1 MALDAAIYVTG
12 AKQSTFKGSNP
23 LKNRTNSSIVLR
35 SEHEI
40 SGPRDAHSGL
50 ATGKRIHS
58 PYQVWMPLDQA
69 AVQWLIALTT
79 NETLTKVKIDYFQP
93 ATAALGQ
100 IGGSAGAGGEQKPY
114 YTVEFVNANV
124 SLAQMIQPDTRSLD
138 PDVKNREIFLKVA
151 MTYMEITETWTAG
164 GQSFNDKWLEPA

>member
-1 MALDAAIYVTG
+1 MALDATILAVG
-12 AKQSTFKGSNP
+12 QKQSTFKGSNP
-23 LKNRTNSSIVLR
+23 LKNRQNTSIVLR

-40 SGPRDAHSGL
+40 SAPRDAHSGL

-69 AVQWLIALTT
+69 SVQWFTALTT
-79 NETLTKVKIDYFQP
+79 NETLTKVTIQYFQP

-100 IGGSAGAGGEQKPY
+100 IGGSAGSGGEVKPY
-114 YTVEFVNANV
+114 YIVEFINANV
-124 SLAQMIQPDTRSLD
+124 SSAQMVQPDTRSLD

-164 GQSFNDKWLEPA
+164 GQSFHDNWIEPT